1 MVFSF
6 WPFHHLFIEKWAE
19 LHFFLKQKAL
29 GFHKNNVQ
37 LNFSMY
43 RITDTLNA
51 CLFFSYS
58 LKPAI
63 FMDRHYIWQLHE
75 SVNEIYVQ

>member
-1 MVFSF
+1 MSRIK
-6 WPFHHLFIEKWAE
+6 L
-19 LHFFLKQKAL
+19 FLKQKAL